1 MCEILLKYLGRY
13 VIKPMQKR
21 PRFLI
26 FCLLFWMAS
35 CGIFNK
41 NKDNTTT
48 KGTTKVSE
56 NTKYNNRTIST
67 VVKTARSYVGTPY
80 KYGGVTENG
89 LDCSGLVTIAF
100 QSVSLKLPRVSAEM
114 ATVGREINVRDV
126 KVGDLVF
133 FVTDNGTRIN
143 HVGIV
148 TERKNPDTIL
158 FIHSATQGVREDNL
172 FTKYYKSTFVKA
184 TRPF

>member
-1 MCEILLKYLGRY
+1 
-13 VIKPMQKR
+13 MQKR
-21 PRFLI
+21 PRFLL

-41 NKDNTTT
+41 NKDNTST
-48 KGTTKVSE
+48 KGTNKATE
-56 NTKYNNRTIST
+56 NTKYNSRTISS
-67 VVKTARSYVGTPY
+67 VVNTARTYTGTPY
-80 KYGGVTENG
+80 KYGGLTADG
-89 LDCSGLVTIAF
+89 LDCSGLVTLAF

-133 FVTDNGTRIN
+133 FVTDSGTRIN

-148 TERKNPDTIL
+148 TEKKDADTVL
-158 FIHSATQGVREDNL
+158 FIHSASRGVREDNL

>member
-1 MCEILLKYLGRY
+1 
-13 VIKPMQKR
+13 MQKL
-21 PRFLI
+21 PRFLL
-26 FCLLFWMAS
+26 FCLIFWVVG

-41 NKDNTTT
+41 NKDNTST
-48 KGTTKVSE
+48 KGTTKVTE
-56 NTKYNNRTIST
+56 NTKYNSRTIST
-67 VVKTARSYVGTPY
+67 VVNTARNYTGTPY
-80 KYGGVTENG
+80 KFGGLTEDG
-89 LDCSGLVTIAF
+89 LDCSGLVTLAF

-133 FVTDNGTRIN
+133 FVTDSGTRIN

-158 FIHSATQGVREDNL
+158 FIHSATKGVREDNL
-172 FTKYYKSTFVKA
+172 FSKYYQSTFVKA

>member
-1 MCEILLKYLGRY
+1 
-13 VIKPMQKR
+13 MQKL
-21 PRFLI
+21 PRFLL
-26 FCLLFWMAS
+26 FCLLFWMVG

-41 NKDNTTT
+41 NKDNTST
-48 KGTTKVSE
+48 KSTTKVTE
-56 NTKYNNRTIST
+56 NTKYNSRTISN
-67 VVKTARSYVGTPY
+67 VVQTARTYTGTPY
-80 KYGGVTENG
+80 KFGGLTEDG
-89 LDCSGLVTIAF
+89 LDCSGLVTLSF

-133 FVTDNGTRIN
+133 FVTDSGTRIN

-148 TERKNPDTIL
+148 TERQNSDTVL
-158 FIHSATQGVREDNL
+158 FIHSATKGVREDNL
-172 FTKYYKSTFVKA
+172 FSKYYQSTFVKA